1 MTVSVVYGPSYS
13 TYVRTVRLVLEE
25 KAAAYRL
32 VELDTLKA
40 EHKTA
45 EHLARHPF
53 GKVPAFE
60 HDGFTLYET
69 SAIARYLDAAF
80 AEPPL
85 TPADAR
91 GAARMQQAIAVV
103 DAYAYPALIGT
114 VAIQRLV
121 APLLGA
127 APDEAAIMAALPMV
141 ELSLQAFET
150 MLDGSTS
157 LAAEGLCLAD
167 LHLAPIMAYFV
178 KTPEGQRLLP
188 SYPGLQRRWEA
199 IAARPSMERTRSG
212 LG

>member
-1 MTVSVVYGPSYS
+1 MTVPVVYGPGYS

-25 KAAAYRL
+25 KAVAYRL

-40 EHKTA
+40 EHKA
-45 EHLARHPF
+45 PEHLARHPF

-60 HDGFTLYET
+60 HDGFMLYET

-80 AEPPL
+80 PEPPL
-85 TPADAR
+85 TLADAR
-91 GAARMQQAIAVV
+91 GAARMQQAIAVA

-114 VAIQRLV
+114 LAIQRLV

-127 APDEAAIMAALPMV
+127 VPDEAAITAALPMV

-150 MLDGSTS
+150 MLDGGDS
-157 LAAEGLCLAD
+157 LAGHGLSLAD
-167 LHLAPIMAYFV
+167 LHLAPIMAYV
-178 KTPEGQRLLP
+178 VLTPEGQRLLP
-188 SYPGLQRRWEA
+188 SYPGLQRWWET
-199 IAARPSMERTRSG
+199 IAMRPSMDRTRPM